1 MPYLRS
7 LFVIIFSET
16 FWKKIIA
23 YTSIFLIGWTLSDF
37 LALFFIT
44 FICAY
49 IFLEFGTTIAHH
61 IHEWGIRGKRDRKH
75 RIAEKYATTN
85 AVVSVLYVLFISAV
99 VFIFISIVPKIGK
112 DITDFVR

>member
-7 LFVIIFSET
+7 FLSIIFSQI
-16 FWKKIIA
+16 FWKKLLA
-23 YTSIFLIGWTLSDF
+23 FTSIFLIGWTLSDF

-49 IFLEFGTTIAHH
+49 IFLEFGTTIAQKVHD
-61 IHEWGIRGKRDRKH
+61 WGIRRKRDRKH

-85 AVVSVLYVLFISAV
+85 AVVSILYILFISAV
-99 VFIFISIVPKIGK
+99 VFVFISIVPKIGK